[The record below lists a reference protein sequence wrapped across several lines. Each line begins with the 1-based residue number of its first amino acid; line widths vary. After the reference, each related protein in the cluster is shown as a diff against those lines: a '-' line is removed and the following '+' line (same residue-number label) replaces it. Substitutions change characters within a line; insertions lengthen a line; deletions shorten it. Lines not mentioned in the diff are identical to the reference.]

1 MRTRATTTAAAFA
14 VTAALLLTACG
25 GSDGEDAANDKIAGA
40 DTGTTASASPSASA
54 TTDGVDRPEVTL
66 PKGVDNVFEG
76 AETGDPAKDE
86 VLADNERRIDAES
99 DAILRG
105 DADSKALS
113 FYSTGEV
120 RLAAAEYVQ
129 SFVDAGI
136 SYKGEI
142 RYYDFK
148 VKLVSDTSAT
158 LVYCGDESGAVN
170 TDRKTGAEKKS
181 GQTKPEDNYVLYNLR
196 LTKNAQGVWQNTAGL
211 SKRGAEACRP

>member
-1 MRTRATTTAAAFA
+1 MRTRTTAAAFLT
-14 VTAALLLTACG
+14 TATLLLTACG
-25 GSDGEDAANDKIAGA
+25 GSDGEDQANDKIAGA
-40 DTGTTASASPSASA
+40 DTGTTSASPSASA
-54 TTDGVDRPEVTL
+54 SPTEEGVERPEVTL
-66 PKGVDNVFEG
+66 PEVVDNVFEG
-76 AETGDPAKDE
+76 AETGDPAKDA

-105 DADSKALS
+105 EPDSKALS

-148 VKLVSDTSAT
+148 VKLVSDATAT

-170 TDRKTGAEKKS
+170 TDRKTGAVKKS

-196 LTKNAQGVWQNTAGL
+196 LTKNADGVWQKTAGL
-211 SKRGAEACRP
+211 SKRGSEACRP

>member
-1 MRTRATTTAAAFA
+1 MRRFTTVLAA
-14 VTAALLLTACG
+14 AALLLTSCG
-25 GSDGEDAANDKIAGA
+25 GSNGDKLSSDGV
-40 DTGTTASASPSASA
+40 DTGTASGTPSPSP
-54 TTDGVDRPEVTL
+54 TGDGTERPEVTL
-66 PKGVDNVFEG
+66 PKGVNNAFEG
-76 AETGDPAKDE
+76 DKTGDPVKDA

-105 DADSKALS
+105 EPDSKALS

-120 RLAAAEYVQ
+120 RLAAAEYVR

-148 VKLVSDTSAT
+148 VNLVSDETAT

-170 TDRKTGAEKKS
+170 TDRKSGAVKKS

-196 LTKNAQGVWQNTAGL
+196 LTKNAQGVWQKTAGE
-211 SKRGAEACRP
+211 SERGAEVCRR